1 MTATATATDVVNE
14 ALQLIG
20 GNKQPLVTGTAP
32 SFDASPAGVAAANL
46 YLPTVYTVGRRF
58 GWDFARSN
66 VSLTASGNAPPLGWA
81 YEYIYPSN
89 GIQVWQVTPSTLAD
103 PNNPLPV
110 NWQISNAVVAGTQ
123 VRVIHT
129 NVSPAF
135 AVFNNAPAPSA
146 WDSLFRE
153 AVVRELASAFAMAL
167 NGRPDT
173 AQGQLEAAGAFAEL
187 GNERS
192 G

>member
-1 MTATATATDVVNE
+1 MSADADVVNE

-20 GNKQPLVTGTAP
+20 GNKQPLVTGSAP
-32 SFDASPAGVAAANL
+32 SFDSSPAGVAAANL

-58 GWDFARSN
+58 GWDFARASVALV
-66 VSLTASGNAPPLGWA
+66 VSTNAPPFGWS
-81 YEYIYPSN
+81 YEYVYPGN
-89 GIQVWQVTPSTLAD
+89 GIQVWQITPPTAPD

-110 NWQISNAVVAGTQ
+110 NWQIGNAVVGGVQ
-123 VRVIHT
+123 KRVIWT
-129 NVSPAF
+129 NVASAS
-135 AVFNNAPAPSA
+135 AVYNNAPSPTA

-173 AQGQLEAAGAFAEL
+173 AQGQLEAAGAFAQL